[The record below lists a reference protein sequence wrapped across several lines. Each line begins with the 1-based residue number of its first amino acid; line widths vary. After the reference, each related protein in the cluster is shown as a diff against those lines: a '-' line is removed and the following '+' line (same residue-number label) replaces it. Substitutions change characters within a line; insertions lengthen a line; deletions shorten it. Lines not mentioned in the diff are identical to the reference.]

1 MSLNATST
9 AFPPIRTARRIDD
22 VTYAVR
28 DVVALARQAEAAGR
42 KIISLNIGDPCQFD
56 FRTPEV
62 VVEAIVKALRDN
74 KTSYS
79 ASEGIPEAREAIRR
93 DAEERKGI
101 RGVREVL
108 IGHGASEPIELMLN
122 ALLEVGEGV
131 LVPSPGY
138 PLYSAVLAKIGGRPI
153 PYQLDESN
161 GWQPDLAHIES
172 QVDATTRAIVVINPN
187 NPTGSVANRA
197 TLEAVL
203 EIAARHQL
211 VVLSDE
217 IYDRML
223 IDEDTGFVSTGSLRD
238 DVPVATFAGLSKVWL
253 GPGLRMGWTIL
264 SGPADTLAPLIDAM
278 GRLVRARLC
287 ASHPVQWAIKP
298 ALEGA
303 NPHLAQVSAIL
314 RRRRDLTV
322 TRLNAIPG
330 WSCVPPRGAF
340 YAFPRFELGALEDVE
355 LVRDMILDYGV
366 VMVHGSGFGQPDMN
380 HVRIVFLPQEE
391 VLEDAYAK
399 LAEYSRE
406 QYSREQARGRA

>member
-1 MSLNATST
+1 MSLTATSA
-9 AFPPIRTARRIDD
+9 AFPPIRTARRIDG

-28 DVVALARQAEAAGR
+28 DVVALARQAEAAGK

-79 ASEGIPEAREAIRR
+79 ASEGIPEAPRGHPPRR
-93 DAEERKGI
+93 RGAQGHPRRARGLHRPRRLGADRVAADSAAGARRRGAAAEPR
-101 RGVREVL
+101 L
-108 IGHGASEPIELMLN
+108 S
-122 ALLEVGEGV
+122 ALLRRAAEDRRPGRATTTSTSRTAG
-131 LVPSPGY
+131 SPTSPTSSGM
-138 PLYSAVLAKIGGRPI
+138 
-153 PYQLDESN
+153 
-161 GWQPDLAHIES
+161 
-172 QVDATTRAIVVINPN
+172 VDAGTRALVLINPN
-187 NPTGSVANRA
+187 NPTGSVADRA
-197 TLEAVL
+197 ILEAVL

-211 VVLSDE
+211 LVLSDE

-223 IDEDTGFVSTGSLRD
+223 IDDDTGFVSTASLRD

-253 GPGLRMGWTIL
+253 GPGLRMGWTVL
-264 SGPADTLAPLIDAM
+264 SGPEDALAPLIDAM

-298 ALEGA
+298 ALEGP
-303 NPHLAQVSAIL
+303 NPHLAEVSAIL

-322 TRLNAIPG
+322 ERSTPSPAGAASRPG
-330 WSCVPPRGAF
+330 GPSTPSPAS
-340 YAFPRFELGALEDVE
+340 ALGDLTDVE
-355 LVRDMILDYGV
+355 LVRDMILDHGV

-391 VLEDAYAK
+391 VLDEAYAK
-399 LAEYSRE
+399 LAEYS
-406 QYSREQARGRA
+406 AGRA

>member
-1 MSLNATST
+1 MNATT
-9 AFPPIRTARRIDD
+9 TLFPPIRTARRIDD

-101 RGVREVL
+101 RGIREVF
-108 IGHGASEPIELMLN
+108 IGHGASEPIELLLN
-122 ALLEVGEGV
+122 ALLEPGEGV

-138 PLYSAVLAKIGGRPI
+138 PLYSAVLAKLSARAV
-153 PYQLDESN
+153 PYNLDESN
-161 GWQPDLAHIES
+161 GWQPDLAHIEE
-172 QVDATTRAIVVINPN
+172 QVDASTRAIVVINPN
-187 NPTGSVANRA
+187 NPTGSVAGRETLA
-197 TLEAVL
+197 TLL
-203 EIAARHQL
+203 EIAARHHL

-223 IDEDTGFVSTGSLRD
+223 IDGETGFVSTASLRD
-238 DVPVATFAGLSKVWL
+238 DLPMATFAGLSKVWL

-264 SGPADTLAPLIDAM
+264 SGPEDALAPLIDAM

-298 ALEGA
+298 ALEGP
-303 NPHLAQVSAIL
+303 NPHIAEVNATL

-340 YAFPRFELGALEDVE
+340 YAFPRFSLGDLKDTE

-391 VLEDAYAK
+391 VLEEAYAK
-399 LAEYSRE
+399 LAEYS
-406 QYSREQARGRA
+406 QKSSRGRA

>member
-1 MSLNATST
+1 MNAATT
-9 AFPPIRTARRIDD
+9 VFPPIRTSRRVDG

-42 KIISLNIGDPCQFD
+42 KIIGLNIGDPCQFD

-93 DAEERKGI
+93 DAVERKGI

-108 IGHGASEPIELMLN
+108 IGHGASEPIELLLT
-122 ALLEVGEGV
+122 ALLEPGEGV

-138 PLYSAVLAKIGGRPI
+138 PLYSAVLSKIGGRAV
-153 PYQLDESN
+153 PYNLDESN

-172 QVDATTRAIVVINPN
+172 MVDAGTRALVLINPN
-187 NPTGSVANRA
+187 NPTGSVAARA
-197 TLEAVL
+197 TLEALL

-211 VVLSDE
+211 LVLSDE
-217 IYDRML
+217 IYDRMIL
-223 IDEDTGFVSTGSLRD
+223 DEGTGFVSTASLRD

-264 SGPADTLAPLIDAM
+264 SGPEDALAPLIDAM

-298 ALEGA
+298 ALEGP
-303 NPHLAQVSAIL
+303 NPHLAEMSAIL

-322 TRLNAIPG
+322 ERINAIPG
-330 WSCVPPRGAF
+330 WSVVPPQGAF
-340 YAFPRFELGALEDVE
+340 YAFPRFSLGDLKDTE
-355 LVRDMILDYGV
+355 LVRDMILDHGV

-391 VLEDAYAK
+391 VLEEAYAK
-399 LAEYSRE
+399 LAEYSA
-406 QYSREQARGRA
+406 QHFQSWA

>member
-1 MSLNATST
+1 MSLIATST

-62 VVEAIVKALRDN
+62 VVEAIIKALRDN

-101 RGVREVL
+101 RGVRDVL

-161 GWQPDLAHIES
+161 GWQPDLAHIER
-172 QVDATTRAIVVINPN
+172 QVDAGTRAIVIINPN

-223 IDEDTGFVSTGSLRD
+223 IDEDTGFVSTASLRD

-322 TRLNAIPG
+322 ARLNAIPG
-330 WSCVPPRGAF
+330 WSCVPPQGAF
-340 YAFPRFELGALEDVE
+340 YAFPRFSLGALEDVE

-399 LAEYSRE
+399 LAEYSR
-406 QYSREQARGRA
+406 SRTL

>member
-1 MSLNATST
+1 MSLIAAST
-9 AFPPIRTARRIDD
+9 TFPPIRTARRIDD

-138 PLYSAVLAKIGGRPI
+138 PLYSAVLAKVGGRPI

-161 GWQPDLAHIES
+161 GWQPDLAHIER
-172 QVDATTRAIVVINPN
+172 QVDAGTRAIVIINPN

-303 NPHLAQVSAIL
+303 NPHLAQVNAIL

-322 TRLNAIPG
+322 DRLNAIPG

-399 LAEYSRE
+399 LAEYT
-406 QYSREQARGRA
+406 REQARGRA

>member
-161 GWQPDLAHIES
+161 GWQPDLSHIER
-172 QVDATTRAIVVINPN
+172 QVDATTRAIVIINPN

-211 VVLSDE
+211 LVLSDE

-223 IDEDTGFVSTGSLRD
+223 IDEDTGFVSTASLRD

-322 TRLNAIPG
+322 ARLNAIPG
-330 WSCVPPRGAF
+330 WSCVPPQGAF

-406 QYSREQARGRA
+406 QVRGRA

>member
-1 MSLNATST
+1 MSLTATST
-9 AFPPIRTARRIDD
+9 AFPPIRTARRIAD

-172 QVDATTRAIVVINPN
+172 QVDATTRAIVIINPN

-223 IDEDTGFVSTGSLRD
+223 IDEDTGFVSTASLRD

-322 TRLNAIPG
+322 ARINAIPG
-330 WSCVPPRGAF
+330 WSCVPPQGAF

-406 QYSREQARGRA
+406 QARGRA

>member
-1 MSLNATST
+1 MNATIATS
-9 AFPPIRTARRIDD
+9 FPPIRTARRIDG

-93 DAEERKGI
+93 DAAERKGI
-101 RGVREVL
+101 HGIREVL
-108 IGHGASEPIELMLN
+108 IGHGASEPIELLLT
-122 ALLEVGEGV
+122 ALLEPGEGV

-138 PLYSAVLAKIGGRPI
+138 PLYSAVLAKVGGRPV
-153 PYQLDESN
+153 PYELDESN
-161 GWQPDLAHIES
+161 GWQPDLAHIER
-172 QVDATTRAIVVINPN
+172 QVDDRTRAIVVINPN
-187 NPTGSVANRA
+187 NPTGSVAGRQ
-197 TLEAVL
+197 TLEALL

-211 VVLSDE
+211 LVLSDE

-223 IDEDTGFVSTGSLRD
+223 IDEDTGFVSTAALRD

-264 SGPADTLAPLIDAM
+264 SGPEDALAPLIDAM

-298 ALEGA
+298 ALEGT
-303 NPHLAQVSAIL
+303 NPHIAQVNAIL

-322 TRLNAIPG
+322 DRLNAIPG
-330 WSCVPPRGAF
+330 WSCVPPQGAF

-399 LAEYSRE
+399 LAEYSH
-406 QYSREQARGRA
+406 GRA

>member
-1 MSLNATST
+1 MNATVTT

-22 VTYAVR
+22 VAYAVQ

-101 RGVREVL
+101 RGIREVL
-108 IGHGASEPIELMLN
+108 IGHGASEPIELLLT
-122 ALLEVGEGV
+122 ALLEPGEGV

-138 PLYSAVLAKIGGRPI
+138 PLYSAVLAKVGGRPV
-153 PYQLDESN
+153 PYALDESN
-161 GWQPDLAHIES
+161 GWQPDLAHIER
-172 QVDATTRAIVVINPN
+172 QVDARTRAIVVINPN
-187 NPTGSVANRA
+187 NPTGSVAGRQ
-197 TLEAVL
+197 TLEALL

-211 VVLSDE
+211 LVLSDE

-223 IDEDTGFVSTGSLRD
+223 IDEDTGFVSTAALRD

-264 SGPADTLAPLIDAM
+264 SGPEDTLAPLIEAM

-298 ALEGA
+298 ALEGP

-322 TRLNAIPG
+322 ARLNAIPG

-340 YAFPRFELGALEDVE
+340 YAFPRFSLGALEDVE
-355 LVRDMILDYGV
+355 LVRDMILQYGV
-366 VMVHGSGFGQPDMN
+366 VMVHGSGFGQADMN

-399 LAEYSRE
+399 LAEYSR
-406 QYSREQARGRA
+406 GRA